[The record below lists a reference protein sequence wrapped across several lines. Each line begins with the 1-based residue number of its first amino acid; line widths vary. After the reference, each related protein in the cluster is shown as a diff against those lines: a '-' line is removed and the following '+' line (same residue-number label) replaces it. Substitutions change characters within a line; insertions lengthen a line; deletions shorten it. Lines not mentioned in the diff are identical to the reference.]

1 MVVTP
6 TRGKEDHMH
15 ALLGPSRHLWK
26 MGLIALGL
34 TIALLA
40 VVAAVAP
47 AIVDLATP
55 PATTV
60 DTPAHST
67 APTPTWATDP
77 LAPPSLLRT
86 R

>member
-1 MVVTP
+1 
-6 TRGKEDHMH
+6 MH
-15 ALLGPSRHLWK
+15 ALLRPPRHLWK

-34 TIALLA
+34 TLALL
-40 VVAAVAP
+40 VVAAAVAP

-60 DTPAHST
+60 DTTAGST
-67 APTPTWATDP
+67 APAPTWATDP
-77 LAPPSLLRT
+77 LAPPSLLQT